1 MASMTPAPHEGAP
14 ALRRLLDVVL
24 RLGAERRTEPV
35 LRDIL
40 DAARELAG
48 AQYAAIG
55 VPDGDGGFALFLTAG
70 VDAETWER
78 IGALPRTHGL
88 LGALVSEPSVIR
100 LADIRTDPRFQY
112 YPHAHPQMRSF
123 LGVPIMAGGEI
134 VAGLYL
140 TEKEGG
146 TEFSDAD
153 QDLIETLAGH
163 AALAVV
169 NAQRQERLRE
179 LSIIEERTRIA
190 RDLHDSVTQT
200 LFSLTLAAESAHT
213 VAGEDPALRA
223 HLDRVRD
230 LSRDALAELRSLV
243 DTLRPGDVDR
253 EGLGAALRKRVALL
267 RSVHEVPVELEVHGR
282 GGSGPVGREVL
293 KVANE
298 AIGNALAH
306 AAPATV
312 RVRLDLRA
320 DAIRL
325 EVSDDGCGF
334 DLPEVLR
341 VSSRPGLTSMRERSV
356 ELGGTLR
363 VDTAPG
369 AGTTVTCEVPT
380 GR

>member
-1 MASMTPAPHEGAP
+1 MGVVTEKSNFGSP

-48 AQYAAIG
+48 ARYAAIG

-88 LGALVSEPSVIR
+88 LGVLVSEPSVIR
-100 LADIRTDPRFQY
+100 LADIRTDPRFGY

-123 LGVPIMAGGEI
+123 LGVPIMAGGEV

-153 QDLIETLAGH
+153 QELIEMLAGH

-179 LSIIEERTRIA
+179 LSIVEERTRIA

-213 VAGEDPALRA
+213 VAGADPTLRT

-253 EGLGAALRKRVALL
+253 EGLGAALLKRVALL
-267 RSVHEVPVELEVHGR
+267 RSVHDVPVELDVRGR
-282 GGSGPVGREVL
+282 GGEGPVGREVL

-306 AAPATV
+306 AAPGVV
-312 RVRLDLRA
+312 RVRLDLRH

-325 EVSDDGCGF
+325 EVSDDGRGF

-341 VSSRPGLTSMRERSV
+341 VSPRLGLTSMRERAAT
-356 ELGGTLR
+356 LGGTLR

-369 AGTTVTCEVPT
+369 AGTTVVLEVPA
-380 GR
+380 

>member
-1 MASMTPAPHEGAP
+1 MNEAVPTDGGS

-24 RLGAERRTEPV
+24 QLGAERHIEPV
-35 LRDIL
+35 LRSIL
-40 DAARELAG
+40 DAARDLAG
-48 AQYAAIG
+48 ARYAAIG

-70 VDAETWER
+70 VDADTWDR

-88 LGALVSEPSVIR
+88 LGALLTDPAVIR

-123 LGVPIMAGGEI
+123 LGVPIMAGGEV

-140 TEKEGG
+140 TEKEGAREF
-146 TEFSDAD
+146 TEAD
-153 QDLIETLAGH
+153 RELIETLAGH

-179 LSIIEERTRIA
+179 LSIVEERTRIA

-200 LFSLTLAAESAHT
+200 LFSLTLAAESAAT
-213 VAGEDPALRA
+213 AGSDRS
-223 HLDRVRD
+223 HLDRVRE
-230 LSRDALAELRSLV
+230 LARDALDELRSLV
-243 DTLRPGDVDR
+243 DTLRPGDVER
-253 EGLGAALRKRVALL
+253 EGLGDALRKRVALL
-267 RSVHEVPVELEVHGR
+267 RAVHDVPFELEVTGR
-282 GGSGPVGREVL
+282 SVDLDGLLGREVL

-306 AAPATV
+306 AYPGMV
-312 RVRLDLRA
+312 GVHLSLGRDV
-320 DAIRL
+320 IRL
-325 EVSDDGCGF
+325 RVADDGRGF
-334 DLPEVLR
+334 DLAETTR
-341 VSSRPGLTSMRERSV
+341 TSRRLGLTSMRDRAEA
-356 ELGGTLR
+356 LGGTLR

>member
-341 VSSRPGLTSMRERSV
+341 VSSRPGLTRERSV

>member
-1 MASMTPAPHEGAP
+1 VTEASNFGGP

-48 AQYAAIG
+48 ARYAAIG

-88 LGALVSEPSVIR
+88 LGVLVSEPSVIR
-100 LADIRTDPRFQY
+100 LADIRTDPRFGY

-123 LGVPIMAGGEI
+123 LGVPIMAGGEV

-153 QDLIETLAGH
+153 QELIEMLAGH

-179 LSIIEERTRIA
+179 LSIVEERTRIA

-213 VAGEDPALRA
+213 VAGADPALRA

-253 EGLGAALRKRVALL
+253 EGLGSALLKRVALL
-267 RSVHEVPVELEVHGR
+267 RSVHDVPVELDVRGR
-282 GGSGPVGREVL
+282 GGEGPVGREVL

-306 AAPATV
+306 AAPGVV
-312 RVRLDLRA
+312 RVRLDLRR
-320 DAIRL
+320 DGIHL
-325 EVSDDGCGF
+325 EVSDDGRGF

-341 VSSRPGLTSMRERSV
+341 VSSRLGLTSMRERAAAI
-356 ELGGTLR
+356 GGTLR

-369 AGTTVTCEVPT
+369 AGTTVVLEVPT
-380 GR
+380 

>member
-1 MASMTPAPHEGAP
+1 MTPAPHEGAP